1 MQDEPPPYVA
11 SSATPSQT
19 DSGRRLKSFY
29 AMAYFKKQQLKSNGK
44 WYPKSVTI
52 GRPVDTDTVAK
63 KLADLS
69 SLSVGDV
76 LSVLKLLGGVI
87 GDYMNNGRSVKL
99 DGVGTFYYTANAEG
113 QGVDSPDKVGAQQIT
128 GTRVRFIPETTRDSS
143 NKVTTR
149 SLVSSDIFWELLD
162 DEIPARPVP
171 DGEDGGEEPEP
182 GGGTTEPGGE
192 DPLG

>member
-1 MQDEPPPYVA
+1 
-11 SSATPSQT
+11 
-19 DSGRRLKSFY
+19 
-29 AMAYFKKQQLKSNGK
+29 MAYFKKKQMKSNQK
-44 WYPKSVTI
+44 WYPVSVTI

-113 QGVDSPDKVGAQQIT
+113 QGVDTADEVGAQQIT

-149 SLVSSDIFWELLD
+149 SLVSSDVFWELLD
-162 DEIPARPVP
+162 DEIPARAVP
-171 DGEDGGEEPEP
+171 DGEDSDDGEEEL
-182 GGGTTEPGGE
+182 
-192 DPLG
+192 PLG

>member
-1 MQDEPPPYVA
+1 
-11 SSATPSQT
+11 
-19 DSGRRLKSFY
+19 
-29 AMAYFKKQQLKSNGK
+29 MAYFKKKQMKSNGK
-44 WYPKSVTI
+44 WYPVSVTI
-52 GRPVDTDTVAK
+52 GRPVGTDTVAK

-171 DGEDGGEEPEP
+171 DGEDGGQEP
-182 GGGTTEPGGE
+182 GGGTTEPGDGE

>member
-1 MQDEPPPYVA
+1 
-11 SSATPSQT
+11 
-19 DSGRRLKSFY
+19 
-29 AMAYFKKQQLKSNGK
+29 MAYFKKKQMKSNGK
-44 WYPKSVTI
+44 WYPVSVTI
-52 GRPVDTDTVAK
+52 GRPVGTDTVAK

-99 DGVGTFYYTANAEG
+99 DGVGTFYYTANTEG

-171 DGEDGGEEPEP
+171 DGEDGGGQEP

>member
-1 MQDEPPPYVA
+1 
-11 SSATPSQT
+11 
-19 DSGRRLKSFY
+19 
-29 AMAYFKKQQLKSNGK
+29 MAYFKKQQLKSNGK

-128 GTRVRFIPETTRDSS
+128 GTRVRFIPEVSRGSGGQ
-143 NKVTTR
+143 VTTR
-149 SLVSSDIFWELLD
+149 SLVSSEVFWELLD

-182 GGGTTEPGGE
+182 GGDGGQDE
-192 DPLG
+192 SPL

>member
-1 MQDEPPPYVA
+1 MTKLP
-11 SSATPSQT
+11 TF
-19 DSGRRLKSFY
+19 DSLRWGGCRKALLQEVKKHCI
-29 AMAYFKKQQLKSNGK
+29 MAYFKKKQMKSNQK
-44 WYPKSVTI
+44 WYPVSVTI

-113 QGVDSPDKVGAQQIT
+113 QGVDTADEVGAQQIT

-149 SLVSSDIFWELLD
+149 SLVSSDVFWELLD
-162 DEIPARPVP
+162 DEIPARAVP
-171 DGEDGGEEPEP
+171 DGEDSDDGEEEL
-182 GGGTTEPGGE
+182 
-192 DPLG
+192 PLG

>member
-1 MQDEPPPYVA
+1 
-11 SSATPSQT
+11 
-19 DSGRRLKSFY
+19 
-29 AMAYFKKQQLKSNGK
+29 MAYFKKQQLKSNGK

-76 LSVLKLLGGVI
+76 LSVLKLLGGV
-87 GDYMNNGRSVKL
+87 
-99 DGVGTFYYTANAEG
+99 FYYTANAEG

-128 GTRVRFIPETTRDSS
+128 GTRVRFIPEVSRGSGGQ
-143 NKVTTR
+143 VTTR
-149 SLVSSDIFWELLD
+149 SLVSSEVFWELLD

-182 GGGTTEPGGE
+182 GGDGGQDE
-192 DPLG
+192 SPL

>member
-1 MQDEPPPYVA
+1 M
-11 SSATPSQT
+11 
-19 DSGRRLKSFY
+19 
-29 AMAYFKKQQLKSNGK
+29 
-44 WYPKSVTI
+44 W
-52 GRPVDTDTVAK
+52 
-63 KLADLS
+63 
-69 SLSVGDV
+69 
-76 LSVLKLLGGVI
+76 SVLKLLGGVI

-113 QGVDSPDKVGAQQIT
+113 QGVDSPDEVGAQQIT

-171 DGEDGGEEPEP
+171 DGEDGGGQEP